1 MKQSMSPQVQCDQA
15 ITAASEYALA
25 HWCDKMQRW
34 EVPFHRFLTTTT
46 HSHLVGQFI
55 VSYWFDCPIYKG
67 KTFMI
72 IQIPKGVKTQT
83 IENII
88 NSEQLQDNDLVK
100 VMETFICPEINNNNR
115 VESKCT
121 SKISIEGGNVQGK
134 LSLSLRETNLQRT
147 RYPFYCTLPSFT
159 LKN

>member
-1 MKQSMSPQVQCDQA
+1 MTPQIQCDQA
-15 ITAASEYALA
+15 IAPPSEYALA
-25 HWCDKMQRW
+25 HWCDQMQRW

-72 IQIPKGVKTQT
+72 LQMPKGMKTQP

-100 VMETFICPEINNNNR
+100 VLETFICPEINSNR
-115 VESKCT
+115 VESKYT
-121 SKISIEGGNVQGK
+121 SKISLEGVNSQSK

>member
-1 MKQSMSPQVQCDQA
+1 MKQSMTPKNKCNQA
-15 ITAASEYALA
+15 IAPHPEYALA
-25 HWCDKMQRW
+25 HWCDRVHRW
-34 EVPFHRFLTTTT
+34 RVPFHRFLTTTT
-46 HSHLVGQFI
+46 HSQLVGQFI

-88 NSEQLQDNDLVK
+88 NSEQLQDNDVVK
-100 VMETFICPEINNNNR
+100 VLETFICPEINNNR
-115 VESKCT
+115 VESKYT
-121 SKISIEGGNVQGK
+121 SKISIEGVNVQGK

-147 RYPFYCTLPSFT
+147 RYPFYCNLPSFT

>member
-1 MKQSMSPQVQCDQA
+1 
-15 ITAASEYALA
+15 
-25 HWCDKMQRW
+25 
-34 EVPFHRFLTTTT
+34 
-46 HSHLVGQFI
+46 
-55 VSYWFDCPIYKG
+55 
-67 KTFMI
+67 MI
-72 IQIPKGVKTQT
+72 IQIHKGVKTQT

-100 VMETFICPEINNNNR
+100 VLETFICPEINNNR
-115 VESKCT
+115 VESKYT
-121 SKISIEGGNVQGK
+121 SKILLEGVNSQSK

>member
-1 MKQSMSPQVQCDQA
+1 MQQSMTPLIQCVQVC
-15 ITAASEYALA
+15 TTGSEYALA
-25 HWCDKMQRW
+25 HWCDQMQRW

-72 IQIPKGVKTQT
+72 LQMPKGMKTQP

-100 VMETFICPEINNNNR
+100 VLETFICPEINSNR
-115 VESKCT
+115 VESKYT
-121 SKISIEGGNVQGK
+121 SKISLEGVNSQSK

>member
-1 MKQSMSPQVQCDQA
+1 MTPLIQCVQVC
-15 ITAASEYALA
+15 TTGSEYALA
-25 HWCDKMQRW
+25 HWCDQMQRW

-46 HSHLVGQFI
+46 PSHLVGQFI
-55 VSYWFDCPIYKG
+55 VSYWFDCPIYEG

-72 IQIPKGVKTQT
+72 LQMSKGMKTKS

-88 NSEQLQDNDLVK
+88 NTENLKNNDSVK
-100 VMETFICPEINNNNR
+100 VLETFICPEINNNR
-115 VESKCT
+115 VGGKHT
-121 SKISIEGGNVQGK
+121 SQILLEGVNSQNI
-134 LSLSLRETNLQRT
+134 LSLLLRETNLHRT

>member
-1 MKQSMSPQVQCDQA
+1 MTPLIQCVQVC
-15 ITAASEYALA
+15 TTGSEYALA
-25 HWCDKMQRW
+25 HWCDQMQRW

-46 HSHLVGQFI
+46 PSHLVGQFI
-55 VSYWFDCPIYKG
+55 VSYWFDCPIYEG

-72 IQIPKGVKTQT
+72 LQMPKGMKTQP

-100 VMETFICPEINNNNR
+100 VLETFICPEINSNR
-115 VESKCT
+115 VESKYT
-121 SKISIEGGNVQGK
+121 SKISLEGVNSQSK

>member
-1 MKQSMSPQVQCDQA
+1 MKQSMTPQIQCDQA
-15 ITAASEYALA
+15 ITTSREYALA
-25 HWCDKMQRW
+25 HWCDRVQRW
-34 EVPFHRFLTTTT
+34 EVPFHRFLTPTT
-46 HSHLVGQFI
+46 HSPLVGLFI

-72 IQIPKGVKTQT
+72 IQIRKGVKTQT

-100 VMETFICPEINNNNR
+100 VLETFICPEINSNR
-115 VESKCT
+115 VESKYT
-121 SKISIEGGNVQGK
+121 SKISLEGVNSQSK

>member
-1 MKQSMSPQVQCDQA
+1 MKQSMTPQIQCDQA
-15 ITAASEYALA
+15 ITTSREYALA
-25 HWCDKMQRW
+25 HWCDRAQRW

-46 HSHLVGQFI
+46 PSHLVGQFI

-72 IQIPKGVKTQT
+72 IQIRKGVKTQT

-100 VMETFICPEINNNNR
+100 VLETFICPEINSNR
-115 VESKCT
+115 VESKYT
-121 SKISIEGGNVQGK
+121 SKISLEGVNSQSK

>member
-1 MKQSMSPQVQCDQA
+1 MQQSMTPLIQCVQVC
-15 ITAASEYALA
+15 TTGSEYALA
-25 HWCDKMQRW
+25 HWCDQMQRW

-46 HSHLVGQFI
+46 PSHLVGQFI
-55 VSYWFDCPIYKG
+55 VSYWFDCPIYEG

-72 IQIPKGVKTQT
+72 LQMSKGMKTKS

-88 NSEQLQDNDLVK
+88 NTENLKNNDSVK
-100 VMETFICPEINNNNR
+100 VLETFICPEINNNR
-115 VESKCT
+115 VGGKHT
-121 SKISIEGGNVQGK
+121 SQILLEGVNSQNI
-134 LSLSLRETNLQRT
+134 LSLLLRETNLHRT

>member
-1 MKQSMSPQVQCDQA
+1 MKQSMTPQIQCDQA
-15 ITAASEYALA
+15 ITPPSEYALA
-25 HWCDKMQRW
+25 HWCDQMQRW

-72 IQIPKGVKTQT
+72 LQMPKGMKTQP

-100 VMETFICPEINNNNR
+100 VLETFICPEINSNR
-115 VESKCT
+115 VESKYT
-121 SKISIEGGNVQGK
+121 SKISLEGVNSQSK

>member
-1 MKQSMSPQVQCDQA
+1 MKQSMTPQIQCDQA
-15 ITAASEYALA
+15 ITTSREYALA
-25 HWCDKMQRW
+25 HWCDRAQRW

-46 HSHLVGQFI
+46 PSHLVGQFI
-55 VSYWFDCPIYKG
+55 VSYWFDCPIYQG

-72 IQIPKGVKTQT
+72 LQMPKGMKTQT

-100 VMETFICPEINNNNR
+100 VLETFICPEINNNR
-115 VESKCT
+115 VESKYT
-121 SKISIEGGNVQGK
+121 SKISLEGVNPQSK
-134 LSLSLRETNLQRT
+134 LSLSLRETNLHRT
-147 RYPFYCTLPSFT
+147 QYPFYCTLPFFM

>member
-1 MKQSMSPQVQCDQA
+1 MKQSMTPQIQCDQA
-15 ITAASEYALA
+15 ITTSREYALA
-25 HWCDKMQRW
+25 HWCDRVQRW

-46 HSHLVGQFI
+46 PSHLVGQFI
-55 VSYWFDCPIYKG
+55 VSYWFDCPIYEG

-72 IQIPKGVKTQT
+72 IQISKGMKTKN

-88 NSEQLQDNDLVK
+88 NTEHLKNNDSVK
-100 VMETFICPEINNNNR
+100 VLETFICPEIINNK
-115 VESKCT
+115 VESKYT
-121 SKISIEGGNVQGK
+121 SKISLEGVNSQNI

-147 RYPFYCTLPSFT
+147 RHPFYCTLPSFT

>member
-1 MKQSMSPQVQCDQA
+1 MKQSMTPQIKCDQA
-15 ITAASEYALA
+15 ITPPSEYALA
-25 HWCDKMQRW
+25 HWCDQMQRW

-72 IQIPKGVKTQT
+72 LQMPKGMKTQP

-100 VMETFICPEINNNNR
+100 VLETFICPEINSNR
-115 VESKCT
+115 VESKYT
-121 SKISIEGGNVQGK
+121 SKISLEGVNSQSK